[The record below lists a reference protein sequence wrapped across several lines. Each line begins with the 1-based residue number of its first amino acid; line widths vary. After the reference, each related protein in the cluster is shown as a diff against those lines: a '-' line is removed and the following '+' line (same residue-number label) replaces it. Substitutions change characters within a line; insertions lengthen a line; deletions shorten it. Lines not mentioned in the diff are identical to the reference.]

1 MHHSQ
6 SPPSAQQEWLIPE
19 ARDLDDATK
28 QRVRIQ
34 PVKPSIRSSGLNHA
48 HSADQRQSVG
58 RRIFRSVTRFFV
70 AVIIGVGGTLAWQS
84 YGNEA
89 TEIVAAQSPTLAW
102 VLSLSTTKGPAVTAT
117 PPSPVQQ
124 L

>member
-48 HSADQRQSVG
+48 QSANQRQSVL

-84 YGNEA
+84 HGDEA
-89 TEIVAAQSPTLAW
+89 SEMLAARAPTLAW
-102 VLSLSTTKGPAVTAT
+102 MLSLSTTRAPAAAT
-117 PPSPVQQ
+117 TVRTLCNS
-124 L
+124 